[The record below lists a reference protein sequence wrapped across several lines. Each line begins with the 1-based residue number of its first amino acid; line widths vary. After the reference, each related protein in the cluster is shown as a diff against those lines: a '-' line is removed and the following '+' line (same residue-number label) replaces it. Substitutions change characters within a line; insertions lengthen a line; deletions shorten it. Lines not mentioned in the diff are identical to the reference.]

1 MVIIFGQNNWRME
14 LPFVESGRVVGGID
28 LGQQQ
33 ELYFGHIK
41 FEMALQTSKWKGQ
54 RDRWVQV
61 ERSEGQRGKVI
72 GI

>member
-1 MVIIFGQNNWRME
+1 ME

-28 LGQQQ
+28 LGQHQ

-54 RDRWVQV
+54 RDR
-61 ERSEGQRGKVI
+61 
-72 GI
+72 